1 MGMGSV
7 SGVGD
12 MVTVSTITRYEHV
25 SSDQKEACS
34 HSNKPPSYASLT
46 HLGPPSYDNV
56 VMEYGYKK
64 ENTSISS

>member
-12 MVTVSTITRYEHV
+12 MATVLTITRSEHE
-25 SSDQKEACS
+25 SSDQKEACC
-34 HSNKPPSYASLT
+34 HSNEPPSYASLT
-46 HLGPPSYDNV
+46 HLGPPSYHNV
-56 VMEYGYKK
+56 VMEYGDEK